1 MKKFW
6 NWKSRAVTN
15 EETQEQTQERT
26 LFLNGTIAEESWFD
40 DDVTPQLFKDEL
52 MSGSGDITVWINSPA
67 AKPSSTALF
76 SPGERC
82 PS

>member
-6 NWKSRAVTN
+6 NWKNQT
-15 EETQEQTQERT
+15 ETMERT

-52 MSGSGDITVWINSPA
+52 MSGSGDITEVLKRDDPVRWVREINSVKVA
-67 AKPSSTALF
+67 V
-76 SPGERC
+76 
-82 PS
+82 